1 MNIKEATKHIK
12 NTITAYLEKSENGEF
27 IIPVNKQRPIFLYG
41 PPGIGKTAV
50 MEQIAKEMS
59 IGIVSYSMTH
69 HTRQSALGL
78 PFIKTRSFGG
88 VEYDVSEF
96 TMSEILSDVY
106 SYIERTGKK
115 QGILFLDE
123 INCVSE
129 TLAPSMLRFLQYKTF
144 GSHPVPEGWV
154 IVAAGNPPEY
164 NKSVKE
170 YDIATLDRIQKIEIQ
185 SDYEVW
191 RDYAINEGV
200 HPSIV
205 TYLDAKS
212 TDFYIIENTPD
223 GKQFVTARGWED
235 LSRLMYSFEKKNV
248 EIDVEFISQYI
259 QVPTV
264 ASDFADFYKTFQK
277 MNEMCSPKDVLEGA
291 SDSSFAEKLRNSGI
305 EEKLGFI
312 NLLSNTLNEALE
324 KCVEKNDDIKA
335 FAALLKEN
343 NVLLLSSEKAN
354 EFLCEKLKEIRIAR
368 SFSFGVITKLNE
380 LQNLLTQGKEDVKVV
395 ATKLISSTIE
405 DLKSSVATAQ
415 KMLSNGSRFIY
426 EALGDSPEMKIFT
439 SNITRNDSSA
449 KFLIGFGCDEF
460 SEITKT
466 KRSEAELL
474 AELNEIL

>member
-1 MNIKEATKHIK
+1 MNIKDATKHIK
-12 NTITAYLEKSENGEF
+12 NTISAYLEKDSNGEF
-27 IIPVNKQRPIFLYG
+27 VIPVNKQRPVFLYG

-50 MEQIAKEMS
+50 MEQIAKEMN

-78 PFIKTRSFGG
+78 PFIKTRYFGG
-88 VEYDVSEF
+88 IEYDVSEF

-144 GSHPVPEGWV
+144 GSHPVPDGWV

-185 SDYEVW
+185 SDYDVW
-191 RDYAINEGV
+191 REYAVNECV
-200 HPSIV
+200 HPSII

-212 TDFYIIENTPD
+212 TDFYIIENTPE
-223 GKQFVTARGWED
+223 GKHFVTARGWED
-235 LSRLMYSFEKKNV
+235 LSRLMYSFEKKDI
-248 EIDVEFISQYI
+248 EIDSEFISQYI

-264 ASDFADFYKTFQK
+264 AMDFSDFYKTFKK
-277 MNEMCSPKDVLEGA
+277 MREMCSPKDILEGTINE
-291 SDSSFAEKLRNSGI
+291 DFKEKLKNSGI

-312 NLLSNTLNEALE
+312 NLLSNSINEELE
-324 KCVEKNDDIKA
+324 KCITENTNIKETVK
-335 FAALLKEN
+335 FLKEN
-343 NVLLLSSEKAN
+343 DVMNSEKEAAIKILN
-354 EFLCEKLKEIRIAR
+354 DTTLNNKLLKIRALLEKDESSVKE
-368 SFSFGVITKLNE
+368 
-380 LQNLLTQGKEDVKVV
+380 
-395 ATKLISSTIE
+395 TIE
-405 DLKSSVATAQ
+405 KELKKTVEELKSAVSDSQ
-415 KMLSNGSRFIY
+415 KMLANGSKFVF
-426 EALGDSPEMKIFT
+426 EALGDSPELKIFS
-439 SNITRNDSSA
+439 SNITRNNSSA
-449 KFLIGFGCDEF
+449 QFLIGFGSDEF

-466 KRSEAELL
+466 KKSDEALL
-474 AELNEIL
+474 EELNALL